1 MLKIR
6 VNILHSRLFR
16 INLNSF
22 GLRKAMARGLYL
34 SLILL
39 ITGFLGHAET
49 GESSRVL
56 IHTLNY
62 LSQDY
67 FGAVSKDGR
76 IISQSEYREQKEF
89 GDGAV
94 KSFNECAGDWKPAD
108 SAAIRTLIYVLDS
121 LVQQHASADSVSA
134 IAIRAK
140 DMVVKASGLRIIP
153 LTYPN
158 LENGKLVFKTECA
171 KCHGDN
177 GYGDGPEAKGLN
189 PQPKNFHDDEKIR
202 PFSPFFVFNTVRLGV
217 EGTGMKAHVELEES
231 EVWDVAFY
239 ALSLRY
245 QAFKGREELKTDAI
259 KAMLDTLKL
268 DKIASS
274 SDEDFIKALRLTDT
288 LKAKYALAAI
298 RLNQPSRNNSEFI
311 NTALKYLDGAW
322 DLYQQGKSNQA
333 SELATL
339 SYLEGIEPLEMQL
352 KSNDPQ
358 MMAKL
363 EDQLHYVGKMM
374 GEQKPVGEVKDS
386 INEAKKTIQA
396 AGELLYKKEYSFIMA
411 LLLAVSILLREGLE
425 AFLVIMVILS
435 ILKATQLK
443 NASLWVHAGWVVAV
457 LAGVVLWLV
466 GGSLLSTQ
474 IEHMELVEG
483 IISLA
488 AVLMLLYIGFWLH
501 GKSEINRWKDYVTKM
516 MSAAV
521 KNESMIGLAGL
532 SFFVVFREVFESV
545 LFLSALNVE
554 AGGKQTHAI
563 ALGVALAF
571 IIVIALA
578 VILLRFSTK
587 LPIPKLFK
595 FSSLVMGL
603 LAFVL
608 AGKGVHSLQETGHA
622 PIHGIHFARIELL
635 GVFPTVETCATQLI
649 ILILLI
655 LIWNSGKASVKK

>member
-1 MLKIR
+1 MLQLR
-6 VNILHSRLFR
+6 FNVLHSRLFR

-22 GLRKAMARGLYL
+22 CLGKAIAKGYYWI
-34 SLILL
+34 LILL
-39 ITGFLGHAET
+39 LSASASYAET

-67 FGAVSKDGR
+67 FGAVSKDGK
-76 IISQSEYREQKEF
+76 IISESEYHEQKEF
-89 GDGAV
+89 GEGAV
-94 KSFNECAGDWKPAD
+94 RSFNECAHDWKATD
-108 SAAIRTLIYVLDS
+108 SASIRSLIYTLDS
-121 LVQQHASADSVSA
+121 LVQHHASADSVSA

-140 DMVVKASGLRIIP
+140 DLVVKASGLRITPI
-153 LTYPN
+153 TYPN

-171 KCHGDN
+171 KCHGPE
-177 GYGDGPEAKGLN
+177 GYGDGPEGKGLN

-239 ALSLRY
+239 ALSFRY
-245 QAFKGREELKTDAI
+245 QKLKGREELNTEAI
-259 KAMLDTLKL
+259 KALLDTLKL
-268 DKIASS
+268 DKIATT
-274 SDEDFIKALRLTDT
+274 SDEDFIKQLHLTDT
-288 LKAKYALAAI
+288 AKAKYVLAAI

-322 DLYQQGKSNQA
+322 DLYQQGKTNQA

-358 MMAKL
+358 MMARL

-374 GEQKPVGEVKDS
+374 SQQKSAGEVKDS

-411 LLLAVSILLREGLE
+411 LLMAVSILLREGLE

-435 ILKATQLK
+435 ILKATELK
-443 NASLWVHAGWVVAV
+443 NASIWVHAGWVVAV
-457 LAGVVLWLV
+457 LAGVVLWLI

-474 IEHMELVEG
+474 VEHMELVEG
-483 IISLA
+483 VISLV
-488 AVLMLLYIGFWLH
+488 AVFMLLYIGFWLH
-501 GKSEINRWKDYVTKM
+501 GKSEINKWKDYVSKM
-516 MSAAV
+516 MSTAV
-521 KNESMIGLAGL
+521 KNESMLGLASL

-554 AGGKQTHAI
+554 AGGKQGNAI
-563 ALGVALAF
+563 ALGVTLAF
-571 IIVIALA
+571 VIVIVLA
-578 VILLRFSTK
+578 FVLLRFSAK
-587 LPIPKLFK
+587 LPIPKLFR

-608 AGKGVHSLQETGHA
+608 AGKGVHSLQETGHS
-622 PIHGIHFARIELL
+622 PIHGIHFMRVELL
-635 GVFPTVETCATQLI
+635 GIFPTIETCAAQLV
-649 ILILLI
+649 ILVLLVF
-655 LIWNSGKASVKK
+655 IWNSGKQPVKK